1 MYEFILKVIKIRNKL
16 KDVKLQMRK
25 IMSEQVTKDD
35 LRQLSQII
43 ISEIRNQRKKEEEF
57 TLDWLKSRVVKKTLS
72 ISAASL
78 QSLRATGKLRCR
90 KILGSYYY
98 SKTDLTN
105 LFKD

>member
-1 MYEFILKVIKIRNKL
+1 M

-35 LRQLSQII
+35 LRQFSQII
-43 ISEIRNQRKKEEEF
+43 INEIRNERKKEEQF
-57 TLDWLKSRVVKKTLS
+57 IPDWLKSRVVKKILS
-72 ISAASL
+72 ISPASL
-78 QSLRATGKLRCR
+78 QSLRATGKVRCR

>member
-1 MYEFILKVIKIRNKL
+1 
-16 KDVKLQMRK
+16 
-25 IMSEQVTKDD
+25 MSEHVTKDD
-35 LRQLSQII
+35 LRQFALMII
-43 ISEIRNQRKKEEEF
+43 NEIRNDNKKQEEL
-57 TLDWLKSRVVKKTLS
+57 TPDWLKSRIVKKSLS

-78 QSLRATGKLRCR
+78 QTLRVTGKVRCR

>member
-1 MYEFILKVIKIRNKL
+1 
-16 KDVKLQMRK
+16 MRK

-35 LRQLSQII
+35 LRQFSQII
-43 ISEIRNQRKKEEEF
+43 INEIRNERKKEEEF
-57 TLDWLKSRVVKKTLS
+57 TPDWLKSRVVKKSLS

-78 QSLRATGKLRCR
+78 QSLRVTGKVRCR

-98 SKTDLTN
+98 NKTDLTN

>member
-1 MYEFILKVIKIRNKL
+1 MVKLLRNKL

-35 LRQLSQII
+35 LRQFSQII
-43 ISEIRNQRKKEEEF
+43 INEIRNDRKREEEF
-57 TLDWLKSRVVKKTLS
+57 IPDWLKSRVVKKSLS

-78 QSLRATGKLRCR
+78 QSLRTTGKVRCK

-98 SKTDLTN
+98 SKVDLTN

>member
-1 MYEFILKVIKIRNKL
+1 
-16 KDVKLQMRK
+16 
-25 IMSEQVTKDD
+25 MSEQVTKDD
-35 LRQLSQII
+35 LRQFSQLI
-43 ISEIRNQRKKEEEF
+43 ISEIRSEHKKEEEF
-57 TLDWLKSRVVKKTLS
+57 TPDWLKSRVVKKLLN

-78 QSLRATGKLRCR
+78 QSLRVTGKVRCR